1 MGQISIRQ
9 LGDKERSGLMQLVAD
24 GALSR
29 RFLCMAMFLLGVVF
43 YIALSVV
50 SGVEPS
56 GVQAEHILSPSGQHP
71 QEMRL
76 ERKLGE
82 KDAVKRKHSDE
93 SSASTVVNPTAST
106 SALTVDKPTVSTSAS
121 TVVKPSASATASTV
135 VDPMTSTVWTPMT
148 FMQWYYRPKRTQ
160 QLAVNDSG
168 MDKFKKKPGS
178 ENTIFRE
185 FHGSSCRLEY
195 SCEPTN
201 QEWKPNAEE
210 EYTIIGNERHVRTRV
225 KGNHGRDTFIDLKCT
240 ALVTMDDVVPENLSS
255 TLLEFNHNR
264 MLLIEK
270 IWWLGLPGNMKE
282 KSAKVWVS
290 FDVGGDLIS
299 QPYGIYR
306 LTEGFCKFNAVIPV
320 ARVYFQPND
329 RGQKAALEVVLKSPE
344 NPLEGCTVDKANRPS
359 FLPVGEVVLW
369 TNVALNNILQFI
381 DKEYPHNQDFR
392 VYSGTLTTHILP
404 EVLGNL
410 YYRGDGFGK
419 YDYWVCFV
427 DQGTVNVCG
436 FLINPKDVISRIS
449 VYAPPVPVLIQYMD
463 PEKKLVNVVAHRDG
477 EKLFHATLFADW
489 WTITHEEFKSSVG
502 KFSNRS
508 SGMYFGVKFVGDN
521 KQIVGG
527 ALIETTIHNCDIVLN
542 DSKHIF
548 WTLQDDSQNVG
559 LGLMQ
564 RLLQGGKKGLEVINS
579 HGYWTDLSE
588 KPDKP
593 QIVSHK
599 FDVYVK
605 VYIWTN

>member
-121 TVVKPSASATASTV
+121 TVVKPSAFTV
-135 VDPMTSTVWTPMT
+135 VKPRASTVWTPMT
-148 FMQWYYRPKRTQ
+148 FMPWYSRLKYNNQ
-160 QLAVNDSG
+160 QSGVMDSKL
-168 MDKFKKKPGS
+168 DKFKKKTGS

-201 QEWKPNAEE
+201 QEWKPNAEK
-210 EYTIIGNERHVRTRV
+210 EYTVYITDYGTIYTRGLGHRELPV
-225 KGNHGRDTFIDLKCT
+225 KINLKCT

-255 TLLEFNHNR
+255 TLLEYNHNR
-264 MLLIEK
+264 MLLIDNIPFDEFPCIQVK
-270 IWWLGLPGNMKE
+270 R
-282 KSAKVWVS
+282 SAKVWIS
-290 FDVGGDLIS
+290 FSVTGGFIG
-299 QPYGIYR
+299 QPYGVYR
-306 LTEGFCKFNAVIPV
+306 
-320 ARVYFQPND
+320 ARALCSGDLKAYFQPNNTED
-329 RGQKAALEVVLKSPE
+329 EAALEGTLTGVMERFKVTK
-344 NPLEGCTVDKANRPS
+344 DRPT
-359 FLPVGEVVLW
+359 FLPVGVVYY
-369 TNVALNNILQFI
+369 VIAIQSSMRQFI

-392 VYSGTLTTHILP
+392 VYSGTLTTHIWP
-404 EVLGNL
+404 KFLGNL
-410 YYRGDGFGK
+410 YYEGDGFGK
-419 YDYWVCFV
+419 YYYWVCFA

-436 FLINPKDVISRIS
+436 FLDNPEDFNSRIS
-449 VYAPPVPVLIQYMD
+449 VYEYPLLVVIEYKDQ
-463 PEKKLVNVVAHRDG
+463 EKTLVNVVVDRNG
-477 EKLFHATLFADW
+477 EKLFHAKLAVDQW
-489 WTITHEEFKSSVG
+489 SITQEEFKRTKTNITNKSC
-502 KFSNRS
+502 
-508 SGMYFGVKFVGDN
+508 GMYFGVKFVGDN

-527 ALIETTIHNCDIVLN
+527 ALIVTSFPIYQNIPFN
-542 DSKHIF
+542 DSKQIA
-548 WTLQDDSQNVG
+548 WTLHDNSQIVG